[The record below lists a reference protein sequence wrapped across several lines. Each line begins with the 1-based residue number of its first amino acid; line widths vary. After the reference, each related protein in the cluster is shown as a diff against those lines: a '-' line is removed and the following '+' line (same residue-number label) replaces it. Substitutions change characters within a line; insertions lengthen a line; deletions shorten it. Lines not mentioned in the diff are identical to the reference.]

1 MCRVTEYKE
10 CKDCKEVKPK
20 GGFTPNKK
28 CLDGTEG
35 SCKNCRSKR
44 KREAN
49 RIKKKQLVSL
59 AGGKCEVCGY
69 SKCDSAL
76 EFHHRDPSQK
86 SFAISESKRS
96 FKNLLAESKKCALLC
111 ANCHRE
117 LHAGLLKL

>member
-1 MCRVTEYKE
+1 MCRVIEYKE

-20 GGFTPNKK
+20 KGFTTNKK

-35 SCKNCRSKR
+35 SCKKCRTKR

-49 RIKKKQLVSL
+49 RTKKKQLVSL

-69 SKCDSAL
+69 NKCDSAL

-86 SFAISESKRS
+86 SFAISES
-96 FKNLLAESKKCALLC
+96 
-111 ANCHRE
+111 
-117 LHAGLLKL
+117 

>member
-1 MCRVTEYKE
+1 MCRVIEYKE

-20 GGFTPNKK
+20 KGFTTNKK

-35 SCKNCRSKR
+35 SCKKCRTKR

-49 RIKKKQLVSL
+49 RTKKKQLVSL

-69 SKCDSAL
+69 NKCDSAL

-96 FKNLLAESKKCALLC
+96 FKNLLIESKKCALLC